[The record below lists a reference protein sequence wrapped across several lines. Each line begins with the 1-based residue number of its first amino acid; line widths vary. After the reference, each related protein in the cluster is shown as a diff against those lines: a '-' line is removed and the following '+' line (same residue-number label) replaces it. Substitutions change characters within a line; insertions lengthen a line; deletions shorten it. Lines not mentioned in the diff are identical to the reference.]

1 MSVRREVV
9 LPVDPPELWP
19 AVTEAEELSEWFGA
33 RVDRDLEPGAV
44 VRFTGDEERVAVVG
58 GVEPGRRL
66 SWDWWPA
73 DGTAPP
79 SHVEVVLEPVEDGTR
94 LVVTETG
101 PVSPE
106 AGARFGGLPFRL
118 EARARAAVRA

>member
-1 MSVRREVV
+1 MSVTREVV
-9 LPVDPPELWP
+9 LPVDPDELWP
-19 AVTEAEELSEWFGA
+19 AVTEAEQLSDWFGA

-44 VRFTGDEERVAVVG
+44 VRFTGEDERMAVVG
-58 GVEPGRRL
+58 CMEPGRRL

-73 DGTAPP
+73 DGSAAP

-94 LVVTETG
+94 LTVTETG
-101 PVSPE
+101 PVAPE
-106 AGARFGGLPFRL
+106 AGTRFGGLPGRL